1 MTRRRLA
8 RDALFQNVEGD
19 FSVIVQSVFGFTDVG
34 ANVHTDEHER
44 RGLDKPPRDRRLAR
58 AFRDVPF
65 HFPVFRRLESR
76 HAASRHVRGGA
87 SLSRIAPPPAGAN
100 ISRRRWHPPDSSPRP
115 PLIQQDKRKTVLAL
129 FHESREPWLLKDMEK
144 AAAKKGVVFQAVKDV
159 VQSLVDDSLV
169 HVDKIGTSNWFWS
182 FPGAADSALRARLE
196 GLDAEKA
203 KVDAECEAMDA
214 RLAAAEAERP
224 QTEELQMAE
233 VLLSSAREA
242 NAALLKEQESFAT
255 GDAAIKEAMREGT
268 PVAREAANRWTDNV
282 FMLKSW
288 VEKKTSSREDT
299 HAFFKSQAGINL
311 DTFDYL
317 EE

>member
-1 MTRRRLA
+1 MSAEVRR
-8 RDALFQNVEGD
+8 
-19 FSVIVQSVFGFTDVG
+19 S
-34 ANVHTDEHER
+34 
-44 RGLDKPPRDRRLAR
+44 
-58 AFRDVPF
+58 
-65 HFPVFRRLESR
+65 
-76 HAASRHVRGGA
+76 HV
-87 SLSRIAPPPAGAN
+87 SPPAGAN
-100 ISRRRWHPPDSSPRP
+100 ISRRRWHPPDSPPRP

-255 GDAAIKEAMREGT
+255 GDAAIEEAMREGT